1 MVKGGKASFAETT
14 GSILKFQII
23 VHVKNCH
30 VFSVEKCTPA
40 YNNSVSE

>member
-23 VHVKNCH
+23 VHVKNMPC
-30 VFSVEKCTPA
+30 VFRGKMHACIQ
-40 YNNSVSE
+40 